1 MNINLNFNELEA
13 KDYWKNV
20 NKLFSKSKKK
30 KIKLNELEI
39 LIKFPYLRNKA
50 GYNLVTYSFL
60 NGKDMNIGKTLILN
74 GHNIIKGELI
84 NIIINYISNVNIL
97 KHLIQYSIDNNI
109 NISNKKS
116 FITDKLVNAFVSRHL
131 VSPPYESIKYLF
143 DKNLLDLQYNCL
155 IDSYRYSIKFN
166 IFKFTNDMDII
177 IFFNKYLKMS
187 KSDNYLHEILSYN
200 KLLLINGS
208 KEYIKYIVNN
218 TNEITK
224 YNSLKYM
231 IRNNVLK
238 ELIPYIYDKYYIH
251 NINSYIKIIN
261 QIYSATNIN
270 DTKLWNNFL
279 NIVICERPCLINKI
293 KFYIGLFTGN
303 IKDFELNIM
312 KGLMITLDEIKDIL
326 QLSHCS
332 CNIYTTILSD
342 VNKFMTVSNNNK
354 EIKDIYEM
362 NELFIFNEDSTNKI
376 DDLFTKKG
384 YTKSSCALEKEE
396 IMKLLKSRNIL

>member
-1 MNINLNFNELEA
+1 MNINFNELEA

-20 NKLFSKSKKK
+20 NKLFSKSRKK
-30 KIKLNELEI
+30 KIKPNELEI

-60 NGKDMNIGKTLILN
+60 NGKDINIGKTLILN

-84 NIIINYISNVNIL
+84 NIIINYISNVNML
-97 KHLIQYSIDNNI
+97 KYFIQYSIDNNI
-109 NISNKKS
+109 NISDKKS
-116 FITDKLVNAFVSRHL
+116 FITDKLVGASVSCHQ

-143 DKNLLDLQYNCL
+143 DNNLLDIQYNFL
-155 IDSYRYSIKFN
+155 NSHFINFN

-177 IFFNKYLKMS
+177 KFFNKYFKMYQS
-187 KSDNYLHEILSYN
+187 NNYLYELLSYN
-200 KLLLINGS
+200 KLLFINGS

-231 IRNNVLK
+231 IRNHVLK
-238 ELIPYIYDKYYIH
+238 EFIPYTY
-251 NINSYIKIIN
+251 NSYYTHYITTYINIIN
-261 QIYSATNIN
+261 KIYSDTNININ
-270 DTKLWNNFL
+270 DTKLWNDFL
-279 NIVICERPCLINKI
+279 NIVIYERPCLINKI
-293 KFYIGLFTGN
+293 KFYIGLLTGN

-312 KGLMITLDEIKDIL
+312 KGLMITLDEIKHIL
-326 QLSHCS
+326 QLSHY
-332 CNIYTTILSD
+332 NIYSTMLSE
-342 VNKFMTVSNNNK
+342 VNKYMIVSNNNK

-362 NELFIFNEDSTNKI
+362 NELFIFNEDYTEKI
-376 DDLFTKKG
+376 DDLFTKNG
-384 YTKSSCALEKEE
+384 HTKSSCALEKEE